1 MRGKRL
7 RGGRPPTVWLIMAFV
22 AVCAT
27 SLVLAAPATATGP
40 AGSSVQIEK
49 KATFDLTLPGTIIL
63 TLDMQ
68 CPAGELT
75 TIVANVS
82 QPQAGGVN
90 ANGFAFVSGVPCAG
104 TKQTVGINIGPG
116 PFTAGTA
123 FASAELF
130 TGANIAG
137 DSRVITIG

>member
-1 MRGKRL
+1 MCGKRL
-7 RGGRPPTVWLIMAFV
+7 RGGRPSTVRLIMAFV

-27 SLVLAAPATATGP
+27 SLVLVAPAAATGP

-49 KATFDLTLPGTIIL
+49 KATFDPTLPGTIIL

-68 CPAGELT
+68 CPAGEFT

-82 QPQAGGVN
+82 QQQAGGVN
-90 ANGFAFVSGVPCAG
+90 ANGFVFVPSVPCAG

-116 PFTAGTA
+116 PFNAGGA
-123 FASAELF
+123 YASAELF

-137 DSRVITIG
+137 DTR